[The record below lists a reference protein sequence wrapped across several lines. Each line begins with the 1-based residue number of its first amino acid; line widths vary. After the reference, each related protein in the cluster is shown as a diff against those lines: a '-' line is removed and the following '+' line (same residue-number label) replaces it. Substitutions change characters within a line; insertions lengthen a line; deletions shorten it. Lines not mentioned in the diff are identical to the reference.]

1 MPNKRPNPITP
12 GLRNAILPD
21 FSRLTTDEPYK
32 PLLRPLKK
40 TGGRNHRGRITVRH
54 RGGGHKRRYR
64 LIDFARD
71 KQNIPAKVM
80 TREYDPNRS
89 SWIMLVQYADG
100 ERRYIVCPLE
110 LEVGQEIV
118 AGETVEPKPGN
129 AMPLKS
135 IPSGQLVHN
144 IEFFP
149 GGKAKLARSAGT
161 YAQVMSM
168 DEGMVR
174 LRLPSGE
181 IRLFK
186 GDCMATIGQVSNADH
201 KHVKSG
207 KAGRSRHLGRRPTVR
222 GTAMNPVDHPH
233 GGGEGRG
240 YVGGPPRTFA
250 GKLAKGVRTRKP
262 HKRSDALIVT
272 RARDARRRRR

>member
-1 MPNKRPNPITP
+1 MPNKRPKPTTP
-12 GLRNAILPD
+12 GRRNAILPD
-21 FSRLTTDEPYK
+21 FSRLTTSKPYK
-32 PLLRPLKK
+32 PLLAPIKK
-40 TGGRNHRGRITVRH
+40 TGGRNHSGRITVRH
-54 RGGGHKRRYR
+54 IGGGHKRRYR
-64 LIDFARD
+64 LIDFARN
-71 KQNIPAKVM
+71 KMGVPAKVV

-89 SWIMLVQYADG
+89 SWIMLIQYMDG
-100 ERRYIVCPLE
+100 ERRYIVCPVL
-110 LEVGQEIV
+110 LEVDDVIV
-118 AGETVEPKPGN
+118 SGETAEAKPGN
-129 AMPLKS
+129 AMMLKN
-135 IPSGQLVHN
+135 IPSGQLVHC

-161 YAQVMSM
+161 YAQVMGLEE
-168 DEGMVR
+168 DMVR

-186 GDCMATIGQVSNADH
+186 GECMATIGQVSNVDH

-207 KAGRSRHLGRRPTVR
+207 KAGRSRHLGIRPTVR

-250 GKLAKGVRTRKP
+250 GKLAKGVRTRKRNKP
-262 HKRSDALIVT
+262 SDALIVT
-272 RARDARRRRR
+272 RARDARRRRK